1 MKKRKINYT
10 NIENPMK
17 WHSEVHSY
25 LAFYFAAIFY
35 SKCDKTVVKYKKTI
49 YTVLSCP
56 WKTIANSNREKGFF
70 RQNSLWIPQVTKSE
84 QEIKKH
90 FKWITGLFFYS
101 GLFFIRVTRWC
112 GVDGWLHT
120 KVFWSIKIEPK
131 GSAQVGGIKQSILF
145 LYSNFTCLYF

>member
-90 FKWITGLFFYS
+90 FKWITGLFFTLGFSLLELQDDAALMVGYIPRFF
-101 GLFFIRVTRWC
+101 GLSKLNQKEV
-112 GVDGWLHT
+112 
-120 KVFWSIKIEPK
+120 PK
-131 GSAQVGGIKQSILF
+131 LGG
-145 LYSNFTCLYF
+145 